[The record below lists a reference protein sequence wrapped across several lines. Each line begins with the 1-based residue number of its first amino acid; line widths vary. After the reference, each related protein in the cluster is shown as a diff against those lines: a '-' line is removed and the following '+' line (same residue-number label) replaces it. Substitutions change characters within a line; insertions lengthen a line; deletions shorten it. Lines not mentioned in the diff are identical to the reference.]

1 MTTRLRIAVLVP
13 ALAALLLLPAISE
26 AQGRRTGRVAQPR
39 TAGRGGVGVRPYYRS
54 YYRPYYYYDPFFFG
68 SFYYSPFYYGYYP
81 YYYTQYPYYYPQYP
95 YYGGRYYDTSASL
108 RLQVSP
114 RETEVFIDGYYAG
127 TVDDFDGVFQRLHVE
142 PGEHDLQ
149 LYLPGHRSFSQ
160 KVYLQPY
167 NTFRVRHTMEPL
179 RAGDPEPVRPTAQ
192 TPPQRRSAVPERP
205 LPPRP
210 RDRDRDRD
218 SDRDRDRDRDAD
230 RDRDRDRSA
239 NAPNDLGSVSLRV
252 QPGDATITI
261 DGERWQGPTDSD
273 RLVIQMPPGTHTV
286 EIRKDGYRTY
296 ITDVNVRRGESTALN
311 IALTKQ

>member
-1 MTTRLRIAVLVP
+1 MTRLRTAVLVP
-13 ALAALLLLPAISE
+13 TLAALMLLPAISE

-39 TAGRGGVGVRPYYRS
+39 TAVRVGVGVRPYYRT

-68 SFYYSPFYYGYYP
+68 SFYYSPFYYGYGYSP
-81 YYYTQYPYYYPQYP
+81 FYYPQYP
-95 YYGGRYYDTSASL
+95 YYGGGRYYDTSASL
-108 RLQVSP
+108 RLQVTP

-127 TVDDFDGVFQRLHVE
+127 TVDEFDGVFQRLHVD
-142 PGEHDLQ
+142 PGEHDLT

-167 NTFRVRHTMEPL
+167 NTFRVRHTMEAL
-179 RAGDPEPVRPTAQ
+179 RGGDPEPVRPTAQ

-210 RDRDRDRD
+210 RDRDADR
-218 SDRDRDRDRDAD
+218 DRDRDRDRDAD
-230 RDRDRDRSA
+230 RDRDRDRDRDSA
-239 NAPNDLGSVSLRV
+239 SDLGTISLRV
-252 QPGDATITI
+252 QPGDAVIMI

-273 RLVIQMPPGTHTV
+273 RLVIQMPPGTHNV

-296 ITDVNVRRGESTALN
+296 HTDINVRRGESTAVN
-311 IALTKQ
+311 VALTKQ